1 MYFRSS
7 KLKKLC
13 LRISLQLLKDKAYK
27 LGTCQRATP
36 QTSPQLALLSLRIDM
51 ELSHQLW
58 ASIKVKS
65 KTENSQMD
73 SWQRSILLILS
84 PNWIPPHQEYKVKL
98 LKFLIFI
105 RRWLVSLLRFG
116 VLIEWWTRT
125 YTQRC
130 SASDLSTICRIKR
143 SSRLTSDEQARYLV

>member
-13 LRISLQLLKDKAYK
+13 LRIFLQLLKGKACK
-27 LGTCQRATP
+27 LGTCQRATL
-36 QTSPQLALLSLRIDM
+36 QISPQLAHPNLRIDM

-58 ASIKVKS
+58 ASIKVKP
-65 KTENSQMD
+65 KTENRQMD
-73 SWQRSILLILS
+73 SWQLSTRLTLS
-84 PNWIPPHQEYKVKL
+84 PNWIPPHQEFKAKL
-98 LKFLIFI
+98 LKFLICT

-116 VLIEWWTRT
+116 VLIEWWTKT
-125 YTQRC
+125 YTLRC
-130 SASDLSTICRIKR
+130 SVSDLSTICRIKR